1 MLILQ
6 GQLLVEN
13 DMGIKLTAATMMVS
27 SGDLQILEKRV
38 IIQHKY
44 TDRGEKTGNLS
55 KVCSD

>member
-13 DMGIKLTAATMMVS
+13 DMGIKLTTATMMVS

-38 IIQHKY
+38 AIQHKY
-44 TDRGEKTGNLS
+44 TDQGEKTGNLS